1 MDKMHSENI
10 IKNLIITLLLIP
22 GYFLIKSFFV
32 TNPVVNDRSAL
43 GIILSCVS
51 ILSVTA
57 CFGNFAFT
65 YEKVEPKNIY
75 SRMIA
80 HFTTGLLMLIIGLT
94 LEMTSVILSLL
105 VSGFFI
111 FDISLTLLYV
121 ASVLYDFWDLRRV
134 EK

>member
-10 IKNLIITLLLIP
+10 FKNSIITLLLIP
-22 GYFLIKSFFV
+22 GYFYIQSFFI
-32 TNPVVNDRSAL
+32 TNPAFGDKSVL
-43 GIILSCVS
+43 GIVLSCVS

-65 YEKVEPKNIY
+65 YEKVEPKNIS

-80 HFTTGLLMLIIGLT
+80 HFTTGLLMFIIGLT

-105 VSGFFI
+105 ISGFYI
-111 FDISLTLLYV
+111 FDMSLIFLYV
-121 ASVLYDFWDLRRV
+121 ASVLYDFWDLRRI